1 MKRFTT
7 KEQLKEKEIVIDEIS
22 HMTHENQAEVLADS
36 FAKISQEYDSL
47 KKEDIHIPYFTS
59 ESIPIISAQ
68 TVEKLLGEI
77 ITNKA
82 TIKDDIPA
90 IILKTFARN
99 VSIPTT
105 ILVNRCIKEGAWP
118 NIFKSEIVTPVPKV
132 YPTKRIEDLRN
143 ITGLFTLNK
152 VMEKSIAELMVND
165 MKEKLDPSQYAN
177 R

>member
-1 MKRFTT
+1 M
-7 KEQLKEKEIVIDEIS
+7 
-22 HMTHENQAEVLADS
+22 
-36 FAKISQEYDSL
+36 
-47 KKEDIHIPYFTS
+47 
-59 ESIPIISAQ
+59 
-68 TVEKLLGEI
+68 EKLLGEI

-132 YPTKRIEDLRN
+132 YPTKRIGDLRN

-177 R
+177 HKGIGIQHYLINMLDRILTAVDNGSNIGRLEASLPTSMPQVRCIHCHGNQTISNTSVNKLLSES